1 MSKTKWFASDDD
13 GNEMA
18 SFTSQE
24 DAREY
29 AIRYGYTIGWETE
42 KTNGEMQKTYYVDEG
57 KELDCD
63 HDQVVTCSDCAYDD
77 GHLRP
82 NVSCECGR
90 SDTINSPIG
99 EYDWAEQDD

>member
-42 KTNGEMQKTYYVDEG
+42 KTNQKTYHVEMKQEFEVDHG
-57 KELDCD
+57 QKIVCD
-63 HDQVVTCSDCAYDD
+63 DCAYDD

-82 NVSCECGR
+82 SIGCACGR

-99 EYDWAEQDD
+99 EYDWAEQND